1 MIRRP
6 LALLLL
12 FMLSLLSAPLT
23 FGVTGNAWHIPD
35 DNHDVDAD
43 TSGSSNFVYMRD
55 PRSDF
60 ALGAGTNTALNFYQ
74 AVYKGGGDNETGG
87 TFWYRAVPVS
97 GSPGPWQS
105 VSLNFFSD
113 EYSTSPNFR
122 QIWNATLNSSNFGVD
137 DAIQY
142 YFEVTFGNRDTTF
155 LYGND
160 ADPAPGS
167 QLRSTVRGDAELN
180 PYSVHNR
187 PAFLFHASNRV
198 INGTSVQFWTKA
210 GYLSKDTTRN
220 WATNGAIYYTT
231 NGATPAG
238 SLGVAGANT
247 TTLLLSLDH
256 AENDPSVA
264 GNATWWVGTATNLPT
279 FTNIQYKIGL
289 WNSGNNEEKFADY
302 SAPSDT
308 SAGHVFSFSLG
319 TVGAPSLTVNGVEA
333 NYTTSH
339 LFVDEIAGDLIP
351 LTVNFTPNTANVDS
365 TTVQVFTN
373 LNRRDYA
380 TLPYTD
386 GNGLATEEGISP
398 PSGDVVGTDDSHYYK
413 AIPMSSAG
421 VSQYTVT
428 LNAQKTGAYRLSAR
442 YRLNSSST
450 WIYYSSGGR
459 RDHAIVVS
467 PKDAR
472 NINLYEVNTLNIN
485 ATGDQAA
492 QRSTFADLH
501 NNAKRFNLDY
511 LQNLGCNYLWFQPI
525 HPNGIDGR
533 QIDPDTGLPFT
544 VGSPYAVKNFFAVM
558 ELMGAANTRSGALSE
573 FQGFVTAADTAGVG
587 VMLDAPFNHTSYDAE
602 LAQQGVDLFK
612 PGAGATDQI
621 RNSEA
626 RFYSRGDLFNFGNN
640 NYCSRASGSGNI
652 APAPDRNDFGKFGD
666 TFDVFYG
673 QYSALVCL
681 NNQDNGNYLNESDVF
696 NYSDP
701 NWNGT
706 DFVASGINNNI
717 TRNVWRYFASYIPF
731 WIVQT
736 GHSGS
741 NSTPAD
747 GDPTIRRALDSKG
760 IDALRADFGQG
771 LPPQCWE
778 YIINVAR
785 SHKWNFVFM
794 TESLDGGAVT
804 YRSNRHFDI
813 LNENIVF
820 PFKTASTTQDYRNI
834 FDQRRSAYG
843 QGLVLLNNTS
853 HDEENYNDP
862 YEALIRYGV
871 SNTID
876 GAPLIFY
883 GQENG
888 VSRTFGYS
896 HYETNFGKQIT
907 HFKVFNDLGP
917 ILGNTDFGL
926 QQLYPVY
933 AAMGQA
939 RQFSTALRSSN
950 RYYLN
955 QIGDSIQ
962 PSIFS
967 VAKYDSPNSSPVLTD
982 VVFAFMNLD
991 RNNDQ
996 SGNFNVNIP
1005 QSGTNLFGIKRG
1017 RTYDVRNIA
1026 AYTAIDPNRRTYF
1039 LNRETG
1045 DQLLDNGFFV
1055 SLKKVPATNGAWA
1068 TGPFEAQ
1075 YLKLYDV
1082 SAPTGT
1088 PGSANPGNAYSYVL
1102 GNAASVSWAAA
1113 PADSEG
1119 IVPSYRVSVTS
1130 NGITTVFFTS
1140 ATTLSFPVM
1149 IGQTYTVTVQAVNP
1163 SDNGVGGPMSTQ
1175 SNFTVLSPSGDQDG
1189 DGMTNAQ
1196 EDAAGTNPLD
1206 ANSIFRV
1213 TGVSR
1218 PDANHVS
1225 VTWSSVIGKQYLV
1238 QSAGSPGGSYVDVS
1252 GSLISANTT
1261 STSETLSSS
1270 MTGPYYR
1277 VRLGP

>member
-1 MIRRP
+1 MKRRLGFFVFLSA
-6 LALLLL
+6 LALS
-12 FMLSLLSAPLT
+12 FAPAA
-23 FGVTGNAWHIPD
+23 FAVTGNAWHIPD

-43 TSGSSNFVYMRD
+43 ISGGTNFVYMRD
-55 PRSDF
+55 PRFDF
-60 ALGAGTNTALNFYQ
+60 GLGAATNTTLNFYQ
-74 AVYKGGGDNETGG
+74 AVYRGGGDNETGG
-87 TFWYRAVPVS
+87 TLWYRAVPVA
-97 GSPGPWQS
+97 GAPGAWQS
-105 VSLNFFSD
+105 TGLTFFSD

-122 QIWNATLNSSNFGVD
+122 QVWKASVNSSSFGVD

-142 YFEVTFGNRDTTF
+142 YFEVTFSNRDTTF

-160 ADPAPGS
+160 GDPAPGS
-167 QLRSTVRGDAELN
+167 QLKSIVRGDAEAN

-198 INGTSVQFWTKA
+198 ISGTTVQFWTKA

-220 WATNGAIYYTT
+220 WVTNGAIYYTT

-238 SLGVAGANT
+238 SLGVAGAST
-247 TTLLLSLDH
+247 TVVPLTLDH
-256 AENDPSVA
+256 EEIDPSVA
-264 GNATWWVGTATNLPT
+264 GNATWWVGAATNLPT
-279 FTNIQYKIGL
+279 FTTIKYKIGL
-289 WNSGNNEEKFADY
+289 WNSGNSEEKFADY
-302 SAPSDT
+302 NAPSDPF
-308 SAGHVFSFSLG
+308 AGHVFTFSLG
-319 TVGAPSLTVNGVEA
+319 TTGDPSLTVNGLEA

-339 LFVDEIAGDLIP
+339 VFVDEIAADLAP
-351 LTVNFTPNTANVDS
+351 LTINFTPNVAVDPA
-365 TTVQVFTN
+365 TVQVYTN
-373 LNRRDYA
+373 LNRRDFA

-386 GNGLATEEGISP
+386 GNGIATEEGISP

-413 AIPMSSAG
+413 AIPMSAAG
-421 VSQYTVT
+421 VGQYTVT
-428 LNAQKTGAYRLSAR
+428 MNAQKTGAYRLTAR
-442 YRLNSSST
+442 YRLNNSNT
-450 WIYYSSGGR
+450 WIYYSSAGR

-472 NINLYEVNTLNIN
+472 DINLYEINTLNVN
-485 ATGDQAA
+485 ATGDQMA

-501 NNAKRFNLDY
+501 NNSKRFNLSY

-533 QIDPDTGLPFT
+533 QLNTDPANGAVNQPFS
-544 VGSPYAVKNFFAVM
+544 VGSPYAVKNFYEVM
-558 ELMGAANTRSGALSE
+558 ELMGAANTRSSALSE
-573 FQGFVTAADTAGVG
+573 FQSFVADADAASVG
-587 VMLDAPFNHTSYDAE
+587 VMLDAPFNHSSYDAE
-602 LAQQGVDLFK
+602 LAQQGVTLLK
-612 PGAGATDQI
+612 PGASPTDQI

-626 RFYSRGDLFNFGNN
+626 RFYSRGDLFNIANN
-640 NYCSRASGSGNI
+640 NYCARASSASNI

-666 TFDVFYG
+666 TLDVFYG

-696 NYSDP
+696 NYADP
-701 NWNGT
+701 TWNGI
-706 DFVASGINNNI
+706 DFTSSGVNNNI
-717 TRNVWRYFASYIPF
+717 TRNVWRYFASYIPY

-741 NSTPAD
+741 NSTVAN
-747 GDPTIRRALDSKG
+747 GNAAARRALDSKG

-820 PFKTASTTQDYRNI
+820 PFKSATTTQDYRNI
-834 FDQRRSAYG
+834 FDQRRNAYG

-853 HDEENYNDP
+853 HDEENYTDP
-862 YEALIRYGV
+862 FQALIRYGV
-871 SNTID
+871 SSTID

-917 ILGNTDFGL
+917 IVGNQTFAL

-933 AAMGQA
+933 SGMGEA
-939 RQFSTALRSSN
+939 RKFSRALRSSN

-955 QIGDSIQ
+955 QIGGSIQ

-967 VAKYDSPNSSPVLTD
+967 VAKYETPNGSPATND
-982 VVFAFMNLD
+982 VVFGFMSLD
-991 RNNDQ
+991 RDNNQ
-996 SGNFNVNIP
+996 SGNFDVNVTQNG
-1005 QSGTNLFGIKRG
+1005 SNLFGIKSG
-1017 RTYDVRNIA
+1017 RTYDVKNLA
-1026 AYTAIDPNRRTYF
+1026 AYLGSNPNRRDVF
-1039 LNRETG
+1039 LNRKTG
-1045 DQLLDNGFFV
+1045 GQLLSGGLFV
-1055 SLKKVPATNGAWA
+1055 GLNKVPGTNGEWGTA
-1068 TGPFEAQ
+1068 PFEAQ

-1082 SAPTGT
+1082 TAPSTTPGT
-1088 PGSANPGNAYSYVL
+1088 PTPPNAYFY
-1102 GNAASVSWAAA
+1102 SVGTSVTISWPAA

-1119 IVPSYRVSVTS
+1119 VVPCYKVSLTINGNTTS
-1130 NGITTVFFTS
+1130 SIICGTS
-1140 ATTLSFPVM
+1140 TIIGGTA
-1149 IGQTYTVTVQAVNP
+1149 GQTVMVTIQAVNP
-1163 SDNGVGGPMSTQ
+1163 SDSTVTGPASSPTNIKFIDPNG
-1175 SNFTVLSPSGDQDG
+1175 DDDG

-1196 EDAAGTNPLD
+1196 EDVAGTNPFD
-1206 ANSIFRV
+1206 PNSIFRV
-1213 TGVSR
+1213 TTVTST
-1218 PDANHVS
+1218 S
-1225 VTWSSVIGKQYLV
+1225 VTWSTV
-1238 QSAGSPGGSYVDVS
+1238 PGRKYQLETASTPNGSYGSV
-1252 GSLISANTT
+1252 GSLITANGN
-1261 STSETLSSS
+1261 SFSETV
-1270 MTGPYYR
+1270 TVTPPAFYR
-1277 VRLGP
+1277 VRIVP